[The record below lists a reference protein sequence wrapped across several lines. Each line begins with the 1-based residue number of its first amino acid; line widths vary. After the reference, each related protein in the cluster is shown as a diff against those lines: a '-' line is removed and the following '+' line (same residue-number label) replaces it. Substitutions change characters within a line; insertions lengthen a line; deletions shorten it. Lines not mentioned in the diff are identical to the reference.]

1 MPDATAP
8 GWRFLRV
15 RVNTGDAN
23 SLGAVMRGIL
33 MALVAM
39 AVGMSVI
46 GGDPAKA
53 QVQLREVPLDAWA
66 SLPAVADVTLS
77 DDGTR
82 LAYVRREGDQS
93 VVVVQTTGGEILTTI
108 DVSDRRFS
116 GLRWLSPDHV
126 GIWSLVLEHRLT
138 GGSHVPQLD
147 IVNVRTRNVAQAL
160 RSTDRGGVINAVY
173 GVTRVDAGREPVIH
187 VQTYTIEGGH
197 VTRDIY
203 RVDLDSGRGRRVATG
218 QRDTRGY
225 LIRPDG
231 SIAARIASSDD
242 ATRFRLTAPD
252 GSGGWRTLYE
262 VVSQLDGPAVWGFG
276 HDRDHVMISTLEDG
290 QAYLSEINLGT
301 GEEVRRTRM
310 EDDPSGPFYDRRGR
324 LVAMTTYGDD
334 AHYTFFEPRLEEG
347 WKVMTQGLQG
357 RRLRLHSFS
366 DDFQTLVV
374 RSEGVS
380 DSGTYFLYDGPARS
394 VSVVGRPYPGI
405 GPDVVGAIFVIPY
418 KAADGMELMGYL
430 TLPPGRDTTNLPL
443 VVMPHGGP
451 AARDYLQFDW
461 WAQAMA
467 SRGYAVFQPQFR
479 GSDGFGEAH
488 LRAGYGEWG
497 RKMQTDL
504 SDGVAH
510 LVQQGMIDPE
520 RVCIVGASYG
530 GYAVLQ
536 GMTTQPDIYRCGVS
550 FAGVSDLPQ
559 MLEAEGRLGGGT
571 NNNPVIRYW
580 NRFMGAD
587 SRRDSVLAELSPA
600 RRAGAVQG
608 PILLIHGRNDTVVP
622 LNQSEIMHRALRA
635 AGKESRLIILDGED
649 HWLSFG
655 PTRRRMLEETVA
667 FLLEHNPPD

>member
-1 MPDATAP
+1 MQRHRLAWI
-8 GWRFLRV
+8 G
-15 RVNTGDAN
+15 
-23 SLGAVMRGIL
+23 
-33 MALVAM
+33 ALVWVSALF
-39 AVGMSVI
+39 A
-46 GGDPAKA
+46 AAAQA
-53 QVQLREVPLDAWA
+53 QVRPQDVPLEAWA
-66 SLPAVADVTLS
+66 SLPAVGNVTVS
-77 DDGTR
+77 DDGSR

-93 VVVVQTTGGEILTTI
+93 VVVVQTTAGEILTTI
-108 DVSDRRFS
+108 DVSDRRFN

-126 GIWSLVLEHRLT
+126 GISSLVLEQRLT

-173 GVTRVDAGREPVIH
+173 GITRVDAGREPVIY
-187 VQTYTIEGGH
+187 VQAYTIEAGH

-231 SIAARIASSDD
+231 SIAARIAESDD

-301 GEEVRRTRM
+301 GEEVKRTSVD
-310 EDDPSGPFYDRRGR
+310 DDPSGPFYDRRGR

-334 AHYTFFEPRLEEG
+334 AEYTFFEPRLEEG
-347 WKVMTQGLQG
+347 WKVMTQGLPG
-357 RRLRLHSFS
+357 RRLQLYSFS
-366 DDFQTLVV
+366 DDFQTIVV

-380 DSGTYFLYDGPARS
+380 DSGTYFLYDGAARS

-405 GPDVVGAIFVIPY
+405 APDVVGAIFVINY
-418 KAADGMELMGYL
+418 EAADGMALMGYL
-430 TLPPGRDTTNLPL
+430 TLPPGREPANLPL
-443 VVMPHGGP
+443 IVMPHGGP
-451 AARDYLQFDW
+451 ASRDYLQFDW

-488 LRAGYGEWG
+488 LQAGYGEWG

-510 LVQQGMIDPE
+510 LVGQGMVDPE

-530 GYAVLQ
+530 GYAALQ
-536 GMTTQPDIYRCGVS
+536 GMTTQPDVYRCGVS
-550 FAGVSDLPQ
+550 VAGVADLPE

-571 NNNPVIRYW
+571 SNNPVIRYW
-580 NRFMGAD
+580 TRFMGAD
-587 SRRDSVLAELSPA
+587 SRRDSVLVELSPA
-600 RRAGAVQG
+600 RRAAAVEG
-608 PILLIHGRNDTVVP
+608 PILLIHGRDDTVVP
-622 LNQSEIMHRALRA
+622 LKQSEIMHRALRL
-635 AGKESRLIILDGED
+635 AGKDTRLVVLDGED

-655 PTRRRMLEETVA
+655 PTRRRMLEEAVD
-667 FLLEHNPPD
+667 FLLAHNPPD

>member
-1 MPDATAP
+1 MR
-8 GWRFLRV
+8 RFLLALIV
-15 RVNTGDAN
+15 LSVGLSMTGP
-23 SLGAVMRGIL
+23 
-33 MALVAM
+33 
-39 AVGMSVI
+39 
-46 GGDPAKA
+46 DPARA
-53 QVQLREVPLDAWA
+53 QVRPQEVPLEAWA
-66 SLPAVADVTLS
+66 SLPAVADVTVS
-77 DDGTR
+77 DDGSR
-82 LAYVRREGDQS
+82 LAYIRREGDRS
-93 VVVVQTTGGEILTTI
+93 VVVVQTTTGEILTTI
-108 DVSDRRFS
+108 DVSDRRYS

-126 GIWSLVLEHRLT
+126 GIWSLVLEQRLT

-173 GVTRVDAGREPVIH
+173 GVTRVEDGRDPVIH
-187 VQTYTIEGGH
+187 VEAYTIEAGH

-203 RVDLDSGRGRRVATG
+203 RVDLDTGRGRRVATG

-231 SIAARIASSDD
+231 TVAARIAESDD

-276 HDRDHVMISTLEDG
+276 QDRDHVMISTLEDG
-290 QAYLSEINLGT
+290 QAYLSEINLNT
-301 GEEVRRTRM
+301 GEEVKRTSM
-310 EDDPSGPFYDRRGR
+310 DDDPSGPFYDRRGR
-324 LVAMTTYGDD
+324 LVAMTTHGDD
-334 AHYTFFEPRLEEG
+334 VDYTFFEPRLEEG
-347 WKVMTQGLQG
+347 WDVMTRGLQG
-357 RRLRLHSFS
+357 RRLQLYSFS
-366 DDFQTLVV
+366 DDFGTIVV

-380 DSGTYFLYDGPARS
+380 DSGTYFLYDGAARS
-394 VSVVGRPYPGI
+394 VSVVGRPYPDI
-405 GPDVVGAIFVIPY
+405 GPDRVGAIFVIHY
-418 KAADGMELMGYL
+418 KATDGMELMGYL

-479 GSDGFGEAH
+479 GSDGLGEAY
-488 LRAGYGEWG
+488 LEAGYGEWG

-510 LVQQGMIDPE
+510 LVQQGMVDPE
-520 RVCIVGASYG
+520 RICIVGASYG

-550 FAGVSDLPQ
+550 VAGVSDLPE

-580 NRFMGAD
+580 TRFMGAD
-587 SRRDSVLAELSPA
+587 SRRDAVLAELSPA
-600 RRAGAVQG
+600 RRAAAVEG
-608 PILLIHGRNDTVVP
+608 PVLLIHGRDDTVVA
-622 LNQSEIMHRALRA
+622 LAQSEIMHRALRA
-635 AGKESRLIILDGED
+635 AGKDSRLVVLDGED

-655 PTRRRMLEETVA
+655 PTRRRMLEETVE

>member
-1 MPDATAP
+1 
-8 GWRFLRV
+8 
-15 RVNTGDAN
+15 
-23 SLGAVMRGIL
+23 
-33 MALVAM
+33 MALIALSIGLSVA
-39 AVGMSVI
+39 GP
-46 GGDPAKA
+46 DPARA
-53 QVQLREVPLDAWA
+53 QVQPRDVPLETWA
-66 SLPAVADVTLS
+66 SLPAVADVTVS
-77 DDGTR
+77 DDGSR

-93 VVVVQTTGGEILTTI
+93 VVVVQTTSGELLTTI
-108 DVSDRRFS
+108 DVSDRRYS

-126 GIWSLVLEHRLT
+126 GIGSLVLEQRLT

-160 RSTDRGGVINAVY
+160 RSTDRGGVVNAVY
-173 GVTRVDAGREPVIH
+173 GVTRVDAGRDPVIH
-187 VQTYTIEGGH
+187 VEAYTIEGGH

-231 SIAARIASSDD
+231 SIAARIAESDN

-290 QAYLSEINLGT
+290 QAYLSEINLDT
-301 GEEVRRTRM
+301 GEEVKRTSM

-334 AHYTFFEPRLEEG
+334 ADYTFFEPRLEEG
-347 WKVMTQGLQG
+347 WKIMTQGLQG
-357 RRLRLHSFS
+357 RRLRLYSFS
-366 DDFQTLVV
+366 DDFGTIVV

-380 DSGTYFLYDGPARS
+380 DSGTYFLYDGAARS

-405 GPDVVGAIFVIPY
+405 GPDAVGAIFVINY
-418 KAADGMELMGYL
+418 KASDGMALMGYL

-488 LRAGYGEWG
+488 LEAGYGEWG

-504 SDGVAH
+504 SDGVTH
-510 LVQQGMIDPE
+510 LVEQGMVDPA

-536 GMTTQPDIYRCGVS
+536 GMTTQPDVYRCGVS
-550 FAGVSDLPQ
+550 VAGVADLPE

-580 NRFMGAD
+580 VRFMGAD
-587 SRRDSVLAELSPA
+587 SRRDAVLAELSPA
-600 RRAGAVQG
+600 RRAAAVEG
-608 PILLIHGRNDTVVP
+608 PILLIHGRDDTVVP

-635 AGKESRLIILDGED
+635 AGKDSRLIVLEGED

-655 PTRRRMLEETVA
+655 PTRRRMLEETVE

>member
-1 MPDATAP
+1 MR
-8 GWRFLRV
+8 RFL
-15 RVNTGDAN
+15 
-23 SLGAVMRGIL
+23 
-33 MALVAM
+33 LVLIVL
-39 AVGMSVI
+39 AVGLSMT
-46 GGDPAKA
+46 GPDPARA
-53 QVQLREVPLDAWA
+53 QVRPQEVPLEAWA
-66 SLPAVADVTLS
+66 SLPAVADVTVS
-77 DDGTR
+77 DDGSR
-82 LAYVRREGDQS
+82 LAYIRREGDRS
-93 VVVVQTTGGEILTTI
+93 VVVVQTTTGEILTTI
-108 DVSDRRFS
+108 DVSDRRYN

-126 GIWSLVLEHRLT
+126 GIWSLVLEQRLT

-173 GVTRVDAGREPVIH
+173 GVTRVEDGRDPVIH
-187 VQTYTIEGGH
+187 VEAYTIEAGH

-203 RVDLDSGRGRRVATG
+203 RVDLDTGRGRRVATG

-231 SIAARIASSDD
+231 TVAARIAESDD
-242 ATRFRLTAPD
+242 AKRFRLTAPD

-276 HDRDHVMISTLEDG
+276 QDRDHVMISTLEDG
-290 QAYLSEINLGT
+290 QAYLSEINLNT
-301 GEEVRRTRM
+301 GEEVKRTSM
-310 EDDPSGPFYDRRGR
+310 DDDPSGPFYDRRGR

-334 AHYTFFEPRLEEG
+334 VDYTFFESRLEEG
-347 WKVMTQGLQG
+347 WDVMTRGLQG
-357 RRLRLHSFS
+357 RRLQLYSFS
-366 DDFQTLVV
+366 DDFGTIVV

-380 DSGTYFLYDGPARS
+380 DSGTYFLYDGAARS
-394 VSVVGRPYPGI
+394 VSVVGRPYPDI
-405 GPDVVGAIFVIPY
+405 GPDRVGAIFVIHY
-418 KAADGMELMGYL
+418 KATDGMELMGYL

-479 GSDGFGEAH
+479 GSDGFGEAY
-488 LRAGYGEWG
+488 LEAGYGEWG

-504 SDGVAH
+504 SDGVEH
-510 LVQQGMIDPE
+510 LVQQGMVDPE

-536 GMTTQPDIYRCGVS
+536 GMTTQPDTYRCGVS
-550 FAGVSDLPQ
+550 VAGVSDLPE
-559 MLEAEGRLGGGT
+559 MLETEGRLGGGT

-580 NRFMGAD
+580 TRFMGAD
-587 SRRDSVLAELSPA
+587 SRRDAVLAELSPA
-600 RRAGAVQG
+600 RRAAAVEG
-608 PILLIHGRNDTVVP
+608 PVLLIHGRDDTVVA
-622 LNQSEIMHRALRA
+622 LAQSEIMHRALRA
-635 AGKESRLIILDGED
+635 AGKDSRLVVLDGED

-655 PTRRRMLEETVA
+655 PTRRRMLEETVE